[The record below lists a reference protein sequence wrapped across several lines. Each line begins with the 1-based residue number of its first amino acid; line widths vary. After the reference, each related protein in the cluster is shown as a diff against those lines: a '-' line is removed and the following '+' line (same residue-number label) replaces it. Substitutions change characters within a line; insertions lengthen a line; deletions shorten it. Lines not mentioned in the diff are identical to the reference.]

1 MNFGSIKCIEM
12 KLWYSLGIY
21 LDFFILLYWS
31 NITAISIV
39 LLLTLAWWIEKLSC
53 SLAFKVFFL
62 KKPSHCSARV
72 CFALNRPAQTPGIYN
87 HGHRKSG
94 IVLFSRNILLLAI
107 FLSFPQWRVTLRWW
121 NCYVLTSETGV
132 SSVLQWWLRQ
142 SGWLL
147 GVKA

>member
-39 LLLTLAWWIEKLSC
+39 LLLTLTWWIEKLSC

-107 FLSFPQWRVTLRWW
+107 FLSFPPVACDSTLMKLLRVNIRDRRLFCTAMMTQAVR
-121 NCYVLTSETGV
+121 LTSG
-132 SSVLQWWLRQ
+132 
-142 SGWLL
+142 G
-147 GVKA
+147 

>member
-53 SLAFKVFFL
+53 SLAFKVFL

-87 HGHRKSG
+87 HGHMKSG

-107 FLSFPQWRVTLRWW
+107 FLSFPPVACDSTLMKLLRVNIRDRRLFCTAMMTQAVR
-121 NCYVLTSETGV
+121 LTSG
-132 SSVLQWWLRQ
+132 
-142 SGWLL
+142 G
-147 GVKA
+147 